1 MNHDNEPLWPHMVN
15 ARQLDQFGASKV
27 KQEAQ
32 IKAELEEVIE
42 KAIPLQNIL
51 VRRPDDGLILTLIF
65 EGELHELDLSG
76 LKTKPQVGALLMQ
89 LGATLCR

>member
-1 MNHDNEPLWPHMVN
+1 MHNDNEPLWPHMVN

-27 KQEAQ
+27 NQEVQ
-32 IKAELEEVIE
+32 IKVESE

-65 EGELHELDLSG
+65 DGELHQLDLSG
-76 LKTKPQVGALLMQ
+76 LMTKPRVGALLMQ